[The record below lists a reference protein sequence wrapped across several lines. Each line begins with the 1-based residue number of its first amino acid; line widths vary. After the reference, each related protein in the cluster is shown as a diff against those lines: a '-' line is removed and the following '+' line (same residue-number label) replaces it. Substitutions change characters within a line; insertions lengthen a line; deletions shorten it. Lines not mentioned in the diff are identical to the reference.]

1 MSGIF
6 STNKTVPH
14 NFPFFLSF
22 FCKNIYSVGYGD
34 ISPITAI
41 GQVIGSMCAVCG
53 VLVIA
58 LPIPIIGNNF
68 AEFYQNQVKR
78 EETIKRREELERA
91 KKKSAIFKSEQEKLF
106 KDTDTTEEST
116 TDSARGKFPSSS
128 SILSKH
134 TSCSSQ
140 TFCSSFPITVT
151 IAKLV
156 SNKYSNSIIRTY
168 HLLPLDF
175 HYYHFYIPTRP
186 LLVSFNFYLPG

>member
-1 MSGIF
+1 M
-6 STNKTVPH
+6 
-14 NFPFFLSF
+14 
-22 FCKNIYSVGYGD
+22 GYGD

-91 KKKSAIFKSEQEKLF
+91 KRESSIFKSDKIF

-128 SILSKH
+128 ILSKN

-140 TFCSSFPITVT
+140 TFCSSFPIITVT

-156 SNKYSNSIIRTY
+156 SNKYSNSIIRTH
-168 HLLPLDF
+168 HLLPLDS
-175 HYYHFYIPTRP
+175 HYYHFNILYHILP
-186 LLVSFNFYLPG
+186 LRFL